1 MAIKSFK
8 EIIKNKAYLIS
19 QEDRKVFEDGTL
31 QSFFGLGD
39 QDAIEFILYDSADNQ
54 LPQANDQMVR
64 YIPMTSKN
72 IGEYILIPEGTML
85 RQYHF
90 PKEYFIDVERLI
102 QEAGYTNGIFKTQ
115 VTLINKRVG
124 SENIYDKLWISEIS
138 PSRTEIRVEPL
149 KRGLELNSEL
159 YERFKLFTENGDF
172 RDDTIYFLPLFLS
185 KIKSFGIDTMIKSK
199 YGNVFFEKFA
209 AEYINENFDTFS
221 DKIYNTFVES
231 AFNEFSNR
239 ISDIS
244 DINYGKPKTT
254 APLIKLSTSDIT
266 ARCKILLIR
275 AIDFHLKRPTYT
287 TATRI
292 DVKNDPSV
300 DPLVPITLRLN

>member
-19 QEDRKVFEDGTL
+19 QEDRKIFEDGTL

-39 QDAIEFILYDSADNQ
+39 KDAIEFILYDIDDNQ
-54 LPQANDQMVR
+54 LPQANDQLVR
-64 YIPMTSKN
+64 YIPMTSLN
-72 IGEYILIPEGTML
+72 IGEYVLIPEGTML
-85 RQYHF
+85 RKYEF

-102 QEAGYTNGIFKTQ
+102 QEAGYTSGIFKTQ
-115 VTLINKRVG
+115 VTLLNKRVG

-149 KRGLELNSEL
+149 KKGLDTNPEL
-159 YERFKLFTENGDF
+159 YERFKLFIDNGDF
-172 RDDTIYFLPLFLS
+172 RDDTIYFIPLFLS
-185 KIKSFGIDTMIKSK
+185 KIRSDIIDTTLKSK
-199 YGNVFFEKFA
+199 YGSVFFEKFL
-209 AEYINENFDTFS
+209 AEYLNESFDSFS
-221 DKIYNTFVES
+221 AKVYNTFVEM
-231 AFNEFSNR
+231 AINEFSNR

-254 APLIKLSTSDIT
+254 QPRIQLSKGDIGII
-266 ARCKILLIR
+266 CKQLVIR